1 MIGGIGYGGLV
12 IALVT
17 TLTAVITSLCGGRSR
32 SAALIET
39 ARRAALITFPVL
51 SLSILALLY
60 LLASGRFEYSYVY
73 QTTDLSMPLYLK
85 LAALWGGQEGSLLF
99 WCWLLAGFTFSVVA
113 RRWKTE
119 VDLLPWV
126 IAATSFTLLFFIIL
140 VLFFENPFSRYFITL
155 DGIMKRLGM

>member
-32 SAALIET
+32 SDTLIET

-60 LLASGRFEYSYVY
+60 LLASGRFEYSSVY

-85 LAALWGGQEGSLLF
+85 LAALWG
-99 WCWLLAGFTFSVVA
+99 
-113 RRWKTE
+113 
-119 VDLLPWV
+119 
-126 IAATSFTLLFFIIL
+126 
-140 VLFFENPFSRYFITL
+140 
-155 DGIMKRLGM
+155 